1 MCWGQVP
8 DAISDNEFSRW
19 HREIPESLPRTML
32 PQTVVPRGTKGQGIV
47 LWSSGRKPLL
57 FDAIRV
63 NTTIRFLKGTG
74 ENPNPLGLGVC
85 QKTRSNT
92 LFDTFE
98 EFIPLRF
105 EADSWIKAKRLA
117 TDHVR
122 NNIHKIR
129 SPLHHCNDAVRV
141 LAYTP
146 KWTKMNDTRFIKS
159 NMRAGVT
166 I

>member
-1 MCWGQVP
+1 MSQDGRFQVCV
-8 DAISDNEFSRW
+8 IY
-19 HREIPESLPRTML
+19 
-32 PQTVVPRGTKGQGIV
+32 
-47 LWSSGRKPLL
+47 
-57 FDAIRV
+57 
-63 NTTIRFLKGTG
+63 
-74 ENPNPLGLGVC
+74 
-85 QKTRSNT
+85 KTRSNT

-122 NNIHKIR
+122 NNLSKIR
-129 SPLHHCNDAVRV
+129 SPLHHCNDAVRI

-159 NMRAGVT
+159 NERAGVT
-166 I
+166 IQLTLEGYIDEY